1 MTKQH
6 ATFVGDP
13 ADLSEF
19 ASRHLLMDRAFG
31 TLNAVELDT
40 FYIKAFHALDHEDGL
55 VMDHA
60 TFWRHDREDGIYLA
74 LAHEREELDFVFVSE
89 ERWLEGPDP
98 END

>member
-6 ATFVGDP
+6 AIFVGDP
-13 ADLSEF
+13 G
-19 ASRHLLMDRAFG
+19 HLLDFQINRLAVDRAFG
-31 TLNAVELDT
+31 TPNAVELDT

-74 LAHEREELDFVFVSE
+74 HT
-89 ERWLEGPDP
+89 PDP